1 MREIKF
7 RAWDKKEKNMISH
20 IKLFRLDTSNEK
32 PFLPLL
38 EKFET
43 DLIVHQ
49 YTGLK
54 DKNGKEIYEGDIL
67 SYLDSYDTLTESGYD
82 FEEFINVG
90 HVIFDE
96 KKARFD
102 ITNKNDVGYDDWIE
116 TISDCKVIGN
126 TCENPELLN
135 K

>member
-1 MREIKF
+1 MYKGVVKMREFKF

-43 DLIVHQ
+43 DLTVMQ

-54 DKNGKEIYEGDIL
+54 DKNGVEIYEGDIL
-67 SYLDSYDTLTESGYD
+67 QDGAVITYVHWLDCGWY
-82 FEEFINVG
+82 
-90 HVIFDE
+90 
-96 KKARFD
+96 
-102 ITNKNDVGYDDWIE
+102 E
-116 TISDCKVIGN
+116 TIIKSPVHFLSETFSLTNSEDNIVIGN
-126 TCENPELLN
+126 IHEHPHLLEEGANPCS
-135 K
+135 